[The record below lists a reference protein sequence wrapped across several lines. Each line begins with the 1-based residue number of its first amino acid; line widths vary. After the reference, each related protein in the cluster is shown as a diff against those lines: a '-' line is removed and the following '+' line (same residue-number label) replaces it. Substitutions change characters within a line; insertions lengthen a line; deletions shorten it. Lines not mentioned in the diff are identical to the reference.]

1 MSDIHIR
8 TDARIG
14 VRLGSRYL
22 VEERLGDGGMATVYR
37 ARDELLA
44 RDVAVKILHP
54 TLAHNEELV
63 ERFRREATSVARLSH
78 PNVVTVY
85 DCGEDA
91 GALYIVME
99 LACGTTLRSLLERFG
114 HFDAQ
119 TTRHVARGV
128 ASALDHAHA
137 KGIVHRDVKP
147 ENILL
152 TPSGEVKVV
161 DFGIAKAL
169 GADAANLT
177 AERGLGTIAYVAPE
191 QITRTDVDGR
201 ADVYALAAI
210 TYEMLT
216 GHQPFSGETPS
227 AVAAARLHSP
237 VLSPGS
243 SPAIDGAVAKAT
255 ALRPEDRFDTAG
267 EFARALGEGTGAPT
281 YLTET
286 AQLPSDET
294 VSVATPQIPVTRDG
308 TSVLPLQTR
317 LHRRRRIRFRIV
329 ALIALMLAGAMVT
342 AYAVM
347 PKARAVPNVR
357 GESIGDARASIER
370 AGLRLGTTT
379 EVFHDTVPRGEI
391 VDVAPAPGTRVKEGT
406 IVAISVSKGAQ
417 LFNVPIIVGKQV
429 DEARG
434 LLAAAGFSLVVADE
448 QYSDSVAVGAVISR
462 DPSVTGARRGA
473 SFSVIVSKGPQ
484 FVPIPSVSG
493 DTPDAAKTALEA
505 AGFVYA
511 ERSDFS
517 DAVADGTVIKTDP
530 AGKAPKG
537 ATVTA
542 VVSKGPRPFPVPDFV
557 GMILKAAKDKAEAAG
572 LVVRNTYAVPGSGKP
587 KGQVQGQ
594 NPPVG
599 TDVRKG
605 TPIDLWYSV

>member
-1 MSDIHIR
+1 
-8 TDARIG
+8 
-14 VRLGSRYL
+14 
-22 VEERLGDGGMATVYR
+22 
-37 ARDELLA
+37 
-44 RDVAVKILHP
+44 
-54 TLAHNEELV
+54 
-63 ERFRREATSVARLSH
+63 
-78 PNVVTVY
+78 
-85 DCGEDA
+85 
-91 GALYIVME
+91 
-99 LACGTTLRSLLERFG
+99 
-114 HFDAQ
+114 
-119 TTRHVARGV
+119 
-128 ASALDHAHA
+128 
-137 KGIVHRDVKP
+137 
-147 ENILL
+147 
-152 TPSGEVKVV
+152 
-161 DFGIAKAL
+161 
-169 GADAANLT
+169 
-177 AERGLGTIAYVAPE
+177 
-191 QITRTDVDGR
+191 
-201 ADVYALAAI
+201 
-210 TYEMLT
+210 
-216 GHQPFSGETPS
+216 
-227 AVAAARLHSP
+227 
-237 VLSPGS
+237 
-243 SPAIDGAVAKAT
+243 
-255 ALRPEDRFDTAG
+255 
-267 EFARALGEGTGAPT
+267 
-281 YLTET
+281 
-286 AQLPSDET
+286 
-294 VSVATPQIPVTRDG
+294 
-308 TSVLPLQTR
+308 
-317 LHRRRRIRFRIV
+317 
-329 ALIALMLAGAMVT
+329 MLAGAMVT

-473 SFSVIVSKGPQ
+473 SVSVIVSKGPQ